1 MTWDLTQLRRLD
13 LPVEELPLTEL
24 TWQLRPPLRSACAW
38 FADEGDDD
46 PIDVTT
52 HSGRWL
58 ILDGVER
65 LRRAAALERPTV
77 PVRKVPTWALPL
89 IAAAS

>member
-1 MTWDLTQLRRLD
+1 VTWDLTQLRRLD
-13 LPVEELPLTEL
+13 LPVEDLPLAEL
-24 TWQLRPPLRSACAW
+24 TWQLRPPLRSASVW
-38 FADEGDDD
+38 FGDEGEAE

-52 HSGRWL
+52 HGGRWL

-65 LRRAAALERPTV
+65 LRRAVALELPTV